1 MQEECQFKLK
11 NLNFKNI
18 NKLGSEEYKSK

>member
-18 NKLGSEEYKSK
+18 NKLGFKEYKSK